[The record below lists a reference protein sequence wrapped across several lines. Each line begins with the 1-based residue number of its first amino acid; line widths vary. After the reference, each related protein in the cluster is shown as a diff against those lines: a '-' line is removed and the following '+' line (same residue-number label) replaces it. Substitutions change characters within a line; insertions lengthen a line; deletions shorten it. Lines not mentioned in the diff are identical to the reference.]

1 MGKSIQHKA
10 HNNNRANRTIQ
21 RVPLVN
27 TYHGQIIRK
36 HMDEGVKK
44 ISTQVS
50 MDSFRGT

>member
-1 MGKSIQHKA
+1 MGKLIQHKA
-10 HNNNRANRTIQ
+10 HNNNRANGAIQ
-21 RVPLVN
+21 RVLLVN

-44 ISTQVS
+44 TSTQVS

>member
-1 MGKSIQHKA
+1 MGKLIQHKA

-36 HMDEGVKK
+36 HMDEWVKT
-44 ISTQVS
+44 STQVS